1 MHFVP
6 GQVFILIVMTKRKK
20 FFDDLRNDAITGVA
34 YKNLQLKNQIL
45 WYIINN
51 GDTTIPDLSKG
62 LNTST
67 YKIAELITE
76 LIGEGLVKDYGK
88 IESRVGRKPN
98 LYGLESDSIFF
109 VGVDIKGF
117 HINIGLADFKQNI
130 VKTAEKIP
138 YHLSNTPEALDELCD
153 LIHNFIKKC
162 GSAKERILGIGVNLS
177 GRINYKTG
185 YSYSYF
191 HFQEDPLSK
200 IIEERIGI
208 RTFIENDSRA
218 VAYGEFSSSSVTT
231 EKDVLFINIE
241 HGIGMGIMINGQ
253 LYYGKS
259 GFAGDIGHIPV
270 FDNEILCRCGK
281 KGCLETEASG
291 YALLRMFK
299 ERLQQGETSIVTK
312 KRKNPDDI
320 QLEDII
326 EAACNEDTLA
336 IELIAEIG
344 ENLGKGVAI
353 LINLFNPELII
364 LGGSL
369 AATGDYIRLPV
380 KSAINKYSL
389 SLIKNDTELKMS
401 ELGEQAGLMGA
412 CLMARDRLLSL
423 V

>member
-1 MHFVP
+1 MAVQFFQESTLLYAQPVFQLLFGFLIKAIVHVLPDQFCAQVSTTAFVS
-6 GQVFILIVMTKRKK
+6 Q
-20 FFDDLRNDAITGVA
+20 
-34 YKNLQLKNQIL
+34 QI
-45 WYIINN
+45 
-51 GDTTIPDLSKG
+51 P
-62 LNTST
+62 
-67 YKIAELITE
+67 
-76 LIGEGLVKDYGK
+76 
-88 IESRVGRKPN
+88 P
-98 LYGLESDSIFF
+98 
-109 VGVDIKGF
+109 
-117 HINIGLADFKQNI
+117 DFKQNI

>member
-1 MHFVP
+1 MC
-6 GQVFILIVMTKRKK
+6 T
-20 FFDDLRNDAITGVA
+20 
-34 YKNLQLKNQIL
+34 NL
-45 WYIINN
+45 
-51 GDTTIPDLSKG
+51 
-62 LNTST
+62 
-67 YKIAELITE
+67 
-76 LIGEGLVKDYGK
+76 
-88 IESRVGRKPN
+88 
-98 LYGLESDSIFF
+98 
-109 VGVDIKGF
+109 
-117 HINIGLADFKQNI
+117 
-130 VKTAEKIP
+130 
-138 YHLSNTPEALDELCD
+138 
-153 LIHNFIKKC
+153 
-162 GSAKERILGIGVNLS
+162 
-177 GRINYKTG
+177 
-185 YSYSYF
+185 SYSYF